1 MKTSRACIRV
11 EVWNNKFFIKQI
23 KTGDLKMIYGYA
35 RVSTKGQAKD
45 GNGLDVQKA
54 ALEAAGA
61 EEIYEEAFTG
71 TKKDRPVLNK
81 LLDELQQGDT
91 FVVTKLDRIA
101 RSASQGADLV
111 KGLLEKGVTVRILNM
126 GILDDTPAGKLVTT
140 VMFAFA
146 EFERDMIV
154 ERTQEGKAIARMNP
168 NFQEGRPRKFSPVQ
182 IQHALSL
189 LEDYSYKQVEAMTGI
204 SIPTLSRA
212 RQRQRTEMCLYCKTD
227 LI

>member
-1 MKTSRACIRV
+1 
-11 EVWNNKFFIKQI
+11 
-23 KTGDLKMIYGYA
+23 MIYGYA

-81 LLDELQQGDT
+81 LLNELQQGDT
-91 FVVTKLDRIA
+91 LVVTKLDRIA
-101 RSASQGADLV
+101 RSASQGAELV

-168 NFQEGRPRKFSPVQ
+168 NFREGRPKKFSPVQ

-189 LEDYSYKQVEAMTGI
+189 LDDYSYKQVEAMTGI
-204 SIPTLSRA
+204 SVPTLSRA
-212 RQRQRTEMCLYCKTD
+212 KRRKRIAQAELNNGCD
-227 LI
+227 L

>member
-1 MKTSRACIRV
+1 
-11 EVWNNKFFIKQI
+11 
-23 KTGDLKMIYGYA
+23 MIYGYA

-81 LLDELQQGDT
+81 LLNELQQGDT
-91 FVVTKLDRIA
+91 LVVTKLDRIA

-154 ERTQEGKAIARMNP
+154 ERTQEGKAVARMNP
-168 NFQEGRPRKFSPVQ
+168 NFREGRPRKFSPIQ

-189 LEDYSYKQVEAMTGI
+189 LEDFSYKQVEDMTGI
-204 SIPTLSRA
+204 SVPTLSRA
-212 RQRQRTEMCLYCKTD
+212 RRQQRKELSLNHIPLRTEVLTTD
-227 LI
+227 SDNQL

>member
-1 MKTSRACIRV
+1 
-11 EVWNNKFFIKQI
+11 
-23 KTGDLKMIYGYA
+23 MIYGYA

-81 LLDELQQGDT
+81 LLNELQQGDT
-91 FVVTKLDRIA
+91 LVVTKLDRIA
-101 RSASQGADLV
+101 RSASQGAELV

-168 NFQEGRPRKFSPVQ
+168 NFREGRPRKFSPIQ

-189 LEDYSYKQVEAMTGI
+189 LEEYSYKQVEAMTGI

-212 RQRQRTEMCLYCKTD
+212 RRRQIHELYPK
-227 LI
+227 

>member
-1 MKTSRACIRV
+1 
-11 EVWNNKFFIKQI
+11 
-23 KTGDLKMIYGYA
+23 MIYGYA

-81 LLDELQQGDT
+81 LLNELQQGDT
-91 FVVTKLDRIA
+91 LVVTKLDRIA
-101 RSASQGADLV
+101 RSASQGAELV

-168 NFQEGRPRKFSPVQ
+168 NFREGRPRKFSPIQ

-204 SIPTLSRA
+204 SVPTLSRA
-212 RQRQRTEMCLYCKTD
+212 RRCRSLREMKRY
-227 LI
+227 

>member
-1 MKTSRACIRV
+1 
-11 EVWNNKFFIKQI
+11 
-23 KTGDLKMIYGYA
+23 MIYGYA

-81 LLDELQQGDT
+81 LLNELQQGDT
-91 FVVTKLDRIA
+91 LVVTKLDRIA
-101 RSASQGADLV
+101 RSASQGAELV

-168 NFQEGRPRKFSPVQ
+168 NFREGRPRKFSPVQ
-182 IQHALSL
+182 IKHALSL
-189 LEDYSYKQVEAMTGI
+189 LENYSYKQVEAMTGI
-204 SIPTLSRA
+204 SISTLSRA
-212 RQRQRTEMCLYCKTD
+212 QRYQHTERTLKNS
-227 LI
+227 

>member
-1 MKTSRACIRV
+1 
-11 EVWNNKFFIKQI
+11 
-23 KTGDLKMIYGYA
+23 MIYGYA

-81 LLDELQQGDT
+81 LLNELQQGDT
-91 FVVTKLDRIA
+91 LVVTKLDRIA
-101 RSASQGADLV
+101 RSASQGAELV

-154 ERTQEGKAIARMNP
+154 ERTQEGKAIARLNP
-168 NFQEGRPRKFSPVQ
+168 NFREGRPRKFSPVQ

-189 LEDYSYKQVEAMTGI
+189 LDDYSYKQVEDMTGI
-204 SIPTLSRA
+204 SVPTLTRA
-212 RQRQRTEMCLYCKTD
+212 RQQQRVVDPIL
-227 LI
+227 

>member
-1 MKTSRACIRV
+1 
-11 EVWNNKFFIKQI
+11 
-23 KTGDLKMIYGYA
+23 MIYGYA

-81 LLDELQQGDT
+81 LLNELQRGDIL
-91 FVVTKLDRIA
+91 VVTKLDRIA
-101 RSASQGADLV
+101 RSASQGAELV

-168 NFQEGRPRKFSPVQ
+168 NFREGRPRKFSPIQ

-189 LEDYSYKQVEAMTGI
+189 LEEYSYKQVEAMTGI

-212 RQRQRTEMCLYCKTD
+212 RRRQIHELYPE
-227 LI
+227 

>member
-1 MKTSRACIRV
+1 
-11 EVWNNKFFIKQI
+11 
-23 KTGDLKMIYGYA
+23 MIYGYA

-81 LLDELQQGDT
+81 LLNELQQGDT
-91 FVVTKLDRIA
+91 LVVTKLDRIA
-101 RSASQGADLV
+101 RSASQGAELV

-168 NFQEGRPRKFSPVQ
+168 NFREGRPRKFSPIQ

-189 LEDYSYKQVEAMTGI
+189 LDDYSYKQVEAMTGI
-204 SIPTLSRA
+204 SVPTLSRA
-212 RQRQRTEMCLYCKTD
+212 RRQQRKELSLNHIPQSQETLTTGPDDQLQLQLSDFPEYLP
-227 LI
+227 